1 MELLLWAERRKLRRS
16 KILWIA
22 GFATVMVALIVFAQG
37 QFTFYESRYIDG
49 AGWFMTA
56 AQSLATFYVLP
67 AVIALLG
74 SYMICREEQEDTLK
88 SLRLIPVNEV
98 KLTLSKMVLALVFSV
113 VIYLLLFAITFLV
126 EAVLHFEALS
136 IGLVLGNLKTYLLDG
151 IGVFFA
157 ISPIIALVAR
167 IKKGYWLALVFA
179 EIYSFAGLFASMS
192 GQLKTV
198 YPMTAVFNISG
209 YYDASMVQVFIGT
222 VCEILRK
229 ESRTP
234 IIMLTALDDD
244 DSQLKGFDALADDYI
259 TKPFSM
265 PVVMKH
271 IEAVLRR
278 TEPAAS
284 ESLVIRYKALVL
296 DADSFSVQVNGSP
309 VSLTTREFEIL
320 KFLLE
325 NQGRVFTRDNLLD
338 RIWDY
343 DYVGDEKIINT
354 HIKNIRKKLGV
365 DYIETIRGVGYKIEK
380 ENQ

>member
-88 SLRLIPVNEV
+88 SLRLIPVDEV
-98 KLTLSKMVLALVFSV
+98 KLTLTKMVLALVFSV
-113 VIYLLLFAITFLV
+113 LIYLLLFAITLLI

-167 IKKGYWLALVFA
+167 MKKGYWLALVFA
-179 EIYSFAGLFASMS
+179 E
-192 GQLKTV
+192 
-198 YPMTAVFNISG
+198 
-209 YYDASMVQVFIGT
+209 
-222 VCEILRK
+222 
-229 ESRTP
+229 
-234 IIMLTALDDD
+234 
-244 DSQLKGFDALADDYI
+244 
-259 TKPFSM
+259 
-265 PVVMKH
+265 
-271 IEAVLRR
+271 
-278 TEPAAS
+278 
-284 ESLVIRYKALVL
+284 
-296 DADSFSVQVNGSP
+296 
-309 VSLTTREFEIL
+309 
-320 KFLLE
+320 
-325 NQGRVFTRDNLLD
+325 
-338 RIWDY
+338 
-343 DYVGDEKIINT
+343 
-354 HIKNIRKKLGV
+354 
-365 DYIETIRGVGYKIEK
+365 
-380 ENQ
+380 